1 MITRQP
7 DYNRKFRCIG
17 GACPDTCCRDWE
29 IVLDEEALEDY
40 KAAPQPLREMIAAN
54 LAEDSDGDLCF
65 RLREDGFC
73 ALLTEDGL
81 CPIQRDW
88 GEEHL
93 CAHCGAYP
101 RFTEEYGCLT
111 ETALAV
117 SCPEAARLLL
127 EAEKFVL
134 SGSND
139 GKPDQP
145 FDGVDGEL
153 LAGLEVTRAR
163 ALAALE
169 EDGVSLWQR
178 LARVLALADDS
189 QDCID
194 FGAFEEMVGSE
205 IFEVEAEKAVS
216 RRLLT
221 AKLMKACGELE
232 CLHPAWPQR
241 LERAGDALFAMKKD
255 YPEVC
260 RKFEMANPRWERHL
274 TNLASY
280 LVFRH
285 WHKTVNDD
293 NLYGRAALTA
303 ASCLLVYHLCLLEWQ
318 EKGVLFP
325 AEEALIWSAFSRE
338 VEHLEENLDSLTEI
352 LFDSA
357 EWPLLSA
364 LCTKPE
370 EKA

>member
-7 DYNRKFRCIG
+7 DYNLTFRCIG
-17 GACPDTCCRDWE
+17 GQCPDTCCRDWE
-29 IVLDEEALEDY
+29 IVLDEEALADY
-40 KAAPQPLREMIAAN
+40 KNAPQPLGDMIAAN
-54 LAEDSDGDLCF
+54 LVEDREGDLCF

-88 GEEHL
+88 GEAHL

-127 EAEKFVL
+127 EQKRFVL
-134 SGSND
+134 LEQDD
-139 GKPDQP
+139 GKADAP
-145 FDGVDGEL
+145 FDGVDGEM

-163 ALAALE
+163 ALETLN
-169 EDGVSLWQR
+169 DDSLSIWQR
-178 LARVLALADDS
+178 LARVLALADDG

-194 FGAFEEMVGSE
+194 FGAFGEMEGSE
-205 IFEVEAEKAVS
+205 VFEVEAEKAAS
-216 RRLLT
+216 RRMLT
-221 AKLMKACGELE
+221 ARLMKVCGELE
-232 CLHPAWPQR
+232 CLRPGWGER
-241 LERAGDALFAMKKD
+241 LEQGGDALFAMKKD
-255 YPEVC
+255 YAEVC
-260 RKFEMANPRWERHL
+260 HRFEKENPRWERHL
-274 TNLASY
+274 ANLACY

-293 NLYGRAALTA
+293 NLYGRAALTG
-303 ASCLLVYHLCLLEWQ
+303 ASCLLVYHLCLLTWK
-318 EKGVLFP
+318 EKGALFP
-325 AEEALIWSAFSRE
+325 TEEALLWSAFSRE
-338 VEHLEENLDSLTEI
+338 VEHLEENLDALTEI

-364 LCTKPE
+364 LCTDPCVKN
-370 EKA
+370 

>member
-7 DYNRKFRCIG
+7 DYNVNFRCIG

-29 IVLDEEALEDY
+29 IVLDEEALDDY
-40 KAAPQPLREMIAAN
+40 KQAPQPLRERIAAN
-54 LAEDSDGDLCF
+54 LVEDGEGDLCF
-65 RLREDGFC
+65 RLREDGCC
-73 ALLTEDGL
+73 ALLTGDGL

-117 SCPEAARLLL
+117 SCPEAARLLM
-127 EAEKFVL
+127 ECEKFTL
-134 SGSND
+134 LEQTD
-139 GKPDQP
+139 GKADQP
-145 FDGVDGEL
+145 FDGVDKEL

-163 ALAALE
+163 ALDALE
-169 EDGVSLWQR
+169 EEGVSLWQR
-178 LARVLALADDS
+178 LARVLALADDG

-205 IFEVEAEKAVS
+205 VFEVEAEKPVS
-216 RRLLT
+216 RRMVA
-221 AKLMKACGELE
+221 AKLMKTCAELE
-232 CLHPAWPQR
+232 ALRPAWTER
-241 LERAGDALFAMKKD
+241 LEQGSAALFAMKKD
-255 YPEVC
+255 YVEAC
-260 RKFEMANPRWERHL
+260 RAFERANPNWARHL
-274 TNLASY
+274 TNLAGY

-303 ASCLLVYHLCLLEWQ
+303 ASCLLVYHLCLLTWK

-338 VEHLEENLDSLTEI
+338 IEHLEENLDALTEI

-364 LCTKPE
+364 LCTDPA
-370 EKA
+370 EKN

>member
-29 IVLDEEALEDY
+29 IVLDDAALEDY
-40 KAAPQPLREMIAAN
+40 KNAPQPLRERISAN
-54 LAEDSDGDLCF
+54 LREDSDGDLCF
-65 RLREDGFC
+65 SLREDGFC

-127 EAEKFVL
+127 EAERFTL
-134 SGSND
+134 TETDD
-139 GKPDQP
+139 GKADEL

-153 LAGLEVTRAR
+153 LAGLELTRSR

-178 LARVLALADDS
+178 LARVLALADDG

-194 FGAFEEMVGSE
+194 FGAYSEMEGSE

-216 RRLLT
+216 RRMLT

-232 CLHPAWPQR
+232 ALRPAWPQR
-241 LERAGDALFAMKKD
+241 LERAGEALFAMKKD

-260 RKFEMANPRWERHL
+260 RKFEKANPRWERHL

-303 ASCLLVYHLCLLEWQ
+303 ASCLLVYHLCLLEWK
-318 EKGVLFP
+318 EKGVIFP

-338 VEHLEENLDSLTEI
+338 VEHLEENLDALTEI

-364 LCTKPE
+364 LCTDPDIKN
-370 EKA
+370 